1 MKHFS
6 ILLIF
11 LSFTFLFRAYG
22 QRIGEWGST
31 SQGLPIYQYQ
41 GGLPFQALDN
51 EGNDSRLPEDPYF
64 LLGNYRLGLFTHVS
78 GIFQFITAQRVWARI
93 NFSEKQPN
101 YGSNEAYVSLMR
113 EGISKQIDLVGV
125 SSIASDPQRTKRF
138 FGVGGARYEYDLG
151 DGVSCTR
158 IISVK
163 PSEKIN
169 EGTPSFLISVT
180 LNNKGKKPLEA
191 EYAESMPVNYVSMNM
206 QLDSPQQRAMHY
218 PVQISTGPDGRSA
231 VAHIEACANRFLIL
245 PSKYQRYMY
254 DINPPSV
261 FMHANGEKDIDT
273 FVTKYED
280 NGLKSVFRLSLAPGE
295 SRTLQIVIGLFDEGK
310 HNSVSHQVE
319 CFLQGADKAAYIGAF
334 ASLWKKHLPDL
345 SHERD
350 EVLRREMLWN
360 AHAIEASAKYS
371 EYYGETFIPQGSV
384 YSYHFGDNIANR
396 DHLQA
401 SLGACYYNP
410 QLAKSCIRYVM
421 KHSESDGEIKRG
433 NSGFGYTPAS
443 IYKESDE
450 QLYMFN
456 AVSEYLRITG
466 DYAFLDEE
474 VQLYPAECGVKEKVL
489 SLLQKHF
496 IYLRDEVRT
505 GPTGLVRLLN
515 SDWADSFL
523 HRYSPNKYEWSAE
536 SHLNTAMALAVFP
549 KLTDCL
555 YKSVREDVLVFA
567 KAVEEYRIQLET
579 AYMQDLGSRSFS
591 ARAYLT
597 PELRFGTD
605 NVCIEPQAYLL
616 QIPTLSTERKQA
628 IYSYVK
634 QRISDSEKIG
644 IRNRERPL
652 WDPKGGEDCGIW
664 YSLEYPFLLGV
675 ATFDKAEARKL
686 LHKFSF
692 NNFAKHYP
700 QYWIGQWTAPDEI
713 NSTTYREGLYSFW
726 ISISNYRYGLQGYCS
741 HPHTWPIY
749 CYYKLNESF

>member
-1 MKHFS
+1 MKRFY
-6 ILLIF
+6 ILLFF
-11 LSFTFLFRAYG
+11 LSFFLFSVNG
-22 QRIGEWGST
+22 QQIGKWHFT
-31 SQGLPIYQYQ
+31 SQGLPMYQYQ
-41 GGLPFQALDN
+41 GKLPFQALDN
-51 EGNDSRLPEDPYF
+51 YGNDSYLPEDPYF

-93 NFSEKQPN
+93 NFNEERPN
-101 YGSNEAYVSLMR
+101 YGSNTACVSLKR
-113 EGISKQIDLVGV
+113 RGKSELTELVGLG
-125 SSIASDPQRTKRF
+125 SIASDPQRTQRF
-138 FGVGGARYEYDLG
+138 FGVGFARYEYDLG
-151 DGVSCTR
+151 EGVSCTR

-163 PSEKIN
+163 PSENVN
-169 EGTPSFLISVT
+169 EGTPSFLISVNMHNGGT
-180 LNNKGKKPLEA
+180 APIEI

-206 QLDSPQQRAMHY
+206 QLDSPLQRAMCY
-218 PVQISTGPDGRSA
+218 PVQIGTGQDGRSA
-231 VAHIEACANRFLIL
+231 VAHMEVCTNRFLIL
-245 PSKYQRYMY
+245 PSKYQRYVY

-261 FMHANGEKDIDT
+261 FMYASGDKNASVKKDGN
-273 FVTKYED
+273 
-280 NGLKSVFRLSLAPGE
+280 NGLKSVFRLSLDPGE
-295 SRTLQIVIGLFDEGK
+295 SRTLQIVIGLFDEEK
-310 HNSVSHQVE
+310 YSSASHQAE
-319 CFLQGADKAAYIGAF
+319 CFLQDADKSDSVGAF
-334 ASLWKKHLPDL
+334 AALWKKYLPDL
-345 SHERD
+345 SHEKD

-360 AHAIEASAKYS
+360 AHMIEASAKYS

-410 QLAKSCIRYVM
+410 RLAKSCIRYVM

-474 VQLYPAECGVKEKVL
+474 VYLYPAECKQKEKVL
-489 SLLQKHF
+489 FLLQKHF
-496 IYLRDEVRT
+496 VYLRDEVRT
-505 GPTGLVRLLN
+505 GPSGLVRLLN

-549 KLTDCL
+549 KLIDCL
-555 YKSVREDVLVFA
+555 RKSSREDVATFV
-567 KAVEEYRIQLET
+567 KAVEEYRLQLET
-579 AYMQDLGSRSFS
+579 AYMKDLGSRSFS

-616 QIPTLSTERKQA
+616 QIPTLSTERKRT

-634 QRISDSEKIG
+634 QRISDCEKIG
-644 IRNRERPL
+644 IRNREQPL
-652 WDPKGGEDCGIW
+652 WDPKNGEDCGIW

-675 ATFDKAEARKL
+675 ATFDKVEARKL

-692 NNFAKHYP
+692 ANFAKNYP

-713 NSTTYREGLYSFW
+713 NSTTYREGLYAFW
-726 ISISNYRYGLQGYCS
+726 ISIPNYRYGFQGYCS

-749 CYYKLNESF
+749 CYYKLNE

>member
-1 MKHFS
+1 MKRFY
-6 ILLIF
+6 ILLFF
-11 LSFTFLFRAYG
+11 LSFFLFSVNG
-22 QRIGEWGST
+22 QQIGKWHFT
-31 SQGLPIYQYQ
+31 SQGLPMYQYQ
-41 GGLPFQALDN
+41 GKLPFQALDN
-51 EGNDSRLPEDPYF
+51 YGNDSYLPEDPYF

-93 NFSEKQPN
+93 NFNEERPN
-101 YGSNEAYVSLMR
+101 YGSNTACVSLKR
-113 EGISKQIDLVGV
+113 RGKSELTELVGLG
-125 SSIASDPQRTKRF
+125 SIASDPQRTQRF
-138 FGVGGARYEYDLG
+138 FGVGFARYEYDLG
-151 DGVSCTR
+151 EGVSCTR

-163 PSEKIN
+163 PSENVN
-169 EGTPSFLISVT
+169 EGTPSFLISVNMHNGGT
-180 LNNKGKKPLEA
+180 APIEI

-206 QLDSPQQRAMHY
+206 QLDSPLQRAMCY
-218 PVQISTGPDGRSA
+218 PVQIGTGQDGRSA
-231 VAHIEACANRFLIL
+231 VAHMEVCTNRFLIL
-245 PSKYQRYMY
+245 PSKYQRYVY

-261 FMHANGEKDIDT
+261 FMYASGDKNASVKKDG
-273 FVTKYED
+273 D
-280 NGLKSVFRLSLAPGE
+280 NGLKSVFRLSLDPGE
-295 SRTLQIVIGLFDEGK
+295 SRTLQIVIGLFDEEK
-310 HNSVSHQVE
+310 YSSASHQAE
-319 CFLQGADKAAYIGAF
+319 CFLQDADKSDSVGAF
-334 ASLWKKHLPDL
+334 AALWKKYLPDL
-345 SHERD
+345 SHEKD

-360 AHAIEASAKYS
+360 AHMIEASAKYS

-410 QLAKSCIRYVM
+410 RLAKSCIRYVM

-474 VQLYPAECGVKEKVL
+474 VYLYPAECKQKEKVL
-489 SLLQKHF
+489 FLLQKHF
-496 IYLRDEVRT
+496 VYLRDEVRT
-505 GPTGLVRLLN
+505 GPSGLVRLLN

-549 KLTDCL
+549 KLIDCL
-555 YKSVREDVLVFA
+555 RKSSREDVATFV
-567 KAVEEYRIQLET
+567 KAVEEYRLQLET
-579 AYMQDLGSRSFS
+579 AYMKDLGSRSFS

-616 QIPTLSTERKQA
+616 QIPTLSTERKRT

-634 QRISDSEKIG
+634 QRISDCEKIG
-644 IRNRERPL
+644 IRNREQPL
-652 WDPKGGEDCGIW
+652 WDPKNGEDCGIW

-675 ATFDKAEARKL
+675 ATFDKVEARKL

-692 NNFAKHYP
+692 ANFAKNYP

-713 NSTTYREGLYSFW
+713 NSTTYREGLYAFW
-726 ISISNYRYGLQGYCS
+726 ISIPNYRYGFQGYCS

-749 CYYKLNESF
+749 CYYKLNE

>member
-1 MKHFS
+1 MKHS
-6 ILLIF
+6 CILLIL
-11 LSFTFLFRAYG
+11 LSSILFPAYG
-22 QRIGEWGST
+22 QQIGEWRST
-31 SQGLPIYQYQ
+31 SQGLPMYQYL
-41 GGLPFQALDN
+41 GSLPFQTLDN

-78 GIFQFITAQRVWARI
+78 GIFQFITAQRVWARV
-93 NFSEKQPN
+93 NFSEEQPN
-101 YGSNEAYVSLMR
+101 YGSNEAYILLKQ
-113 EGISKQIDLVGV
+113 GGKSKQTDLVGIG
-125 SSIASDPQRTKRF
+125 SIASDPQRTRRF
-138 FGVGGARYEYDLG
+138 FGVGFARYEYDLG
-151 DGVSCTR
+151 GGASCTR

-163 PSEKIN
+163 PSEKVN
-169 EGTPSFLISVT
+169 EGAPSFLISVI
-180 LNNKGKKPLEA
+180 LHNGGKTPLKA
-191 EYAESMPVNYVSMNM
+191 KYVESMPVNYVSMNM
-206 QLDSPQQRAMHY
+206 QLASSQQRAMRY
-218 PVQISTGPDGRSA
+218 PVQISTGQDGRSA
-231 VAHIEACANRFLIL
+231 VACIEAYANRFLIL
-245 PSKYQRYMY
+245 PSNKHQRYMY

-261 FMHANGEKDIDT
+261 FMYTNDDENLDSSVKKDGS
-273 FVTKYED
+273 
-280 NGLKSVFRLSLAPGE
+280 NGLKSVFCLSLAPGE
-295 SRTLQIVIGLFDEGK
+295 SRTLQIVIGLFDEERYA
-310 HNSVSHQVE
+310 SVPHQVK
-319 CFLQGADKAAYIGAF
+319 CFLQDADKTDCTGAF
-334 ASLWKKHLPDL
+334 ATLWKKRLPDL
-345 SHERD
+345 SREKD
-350 EVLRREMLWN
+350 EILRREMLWN
-360 AHAIEASAKYS
+360 AHMIEALAKYS
-371 EYYGETFIPQGSV
+371 EYYDETFIPQGSV

-410 QLAKSCIRYVM
+410 HLAKSCIRYVM

-474 VQLYPAECGVKEKVL
+474 VQLYPAECGLKEKVL
-489 SLLQKHF
+489 FLLQKYF

-549 KLTDCL
+549 KFTDCL
-555 YKSVREDVLVFA
+555 YKSAREDVLAFA

-579 AYMQDLGSRSFS
+579 AYMKDLGSRSFS

-597 PELRFGTD
+597 PELRFGTN

-616 QIPTLSTERKQA
+616 QIPTLSAERKRA

-634 QRISDSEKIG
+634 RRISDCEKIG
-644 IRNRERPL
+644 VRNREQPL
-652 WDPKGGEDCGIW
+652 WDSKGGEDCGIW

-675 ATFDKAEARKL
+675 ATFDKVEAKKL
-686 LHKFSF
+686 LRKFSF
-692 NNFAKHYP
+692 DNFTKHYP

-726 ISISNYRYGLQGYCS
+726 ISIPNYRYGLQGYCS
-741 HPHTWPIY
+741 HPHTWPLY
-749 CYYKLNESF
+749 CYYKLNE

>member
-1 MKHFS
+1 MKRFY
-6 ILLIF
+6 ILLFF
-11 LSFTFLFRAYG
+11 LSFFLFSVNG
-22 QRIGEWGST
+22 QQIGKWHFT
-31 SQGLPIYQYQ
+31 SQGLPMYQYQ
-41 GGLPFQALDN
+41 GKLPFQALDN
-51 EGNDSRLPEDPYF
+51 YGNDSYLPEDPYF

-93 NFSEKQPN
+93 NFNEERPN
-101 YGSNEAYVSLMR
+101 YGSNTACVSLKR
-113 EGISKQIDLVGV
+113 RGKSELTELVGLG
-125 SSIASDPQRTKRF
+125 SIASDPQRTQRF
-138 FGVGGARYEYDLG
+138 FGVGFARYEYDLG
-151 DGVSCTR
+151 EGVSCTR

-163 PSEKIN
+163 PSENVN
-169 EGTPSFLISVT
+169 EGTPSFLISVNMHNGGT
-180 LNNKGKKPLEA
+180 APIEI

-206 QLDSPQQRAMHY
+206 QLDSPLQRTMCY
-218 PVQISTGPDGRSA
+218 PVQIGTGQDGRSA
-231 VAHIEACANRFLIL
+231 VAHMEVCTNRFLIL
-245 PSKYQRYMY
+245 PSKYQRYVY

-261 FMHANGEKDIDT
+261 FMYASGDKNVSVKKDG
-273 FVTKYED
+273 D
-280 NGLKSVFRLSLAPGE
+280 NGLKSVFRLSLDPGE
-295 SRTLQIVIGLFDEGK
+295 SRTLQIVIGLFDEEK
-310 HNSVSHQVE
+310 YSSASHQAE
-319 CFLQGADKAAYIGAF
+319 CFLQDADKSDSVGAF
-334 ASLWKKHLPDL
+334 AALWKKYLPDL
-345 SHERD
+345 SHEKD

-360 AHAIEASAKYS
+360 AHMIEASAKYS

-410 QLAKSCIRYVM
+410 RLAKSCIRYVM

-474 VQLYPAECGVKEKVL
+474 VYLYPAECKQKEKVL
-489 SLLQKHF
+489 FLLQKHF
-496 IYLRDEVRT
+496 VYLRDEVRT
-505 GPTGLVRLLN
+505 GPSGLVRLLN

-549 KLTDCL
+549 KLIDCL
-555 YKSVREDVLVFA
+555 RKSSREDVATFVD
-567 KAVEEYRIQLET
+567 AVEEYRLQLET
-579 AYMQDLGSRSFS
+579 AYMKDLGSRSFS

-616 QIPTLSTERKQA
+616 QIPTLSAERKRA
-628 IYSYVK
+628 IYSNVK

-675 ATFDKAEARKL
+675 ATFDKVEARKL

-692 NNFAKHYP
+692 ANFAKNYP

-713 NSTTYREGLYSFW
+713 NSTIYREGLYAFW
-726 ISISNYRYGLQGYCS
+726 ISISNYRYGFQGYCS

-749 CYYKLNESF
+749 CYYKLNE

>member
-1 MKHFS
+1 MKRFY
-6 ILLIF
+6 ILLFF
-11 LSFTFLFRAYG
+11 LSFFLFSVNG
-22 QRIGEWGST
+22 QQIGKWHFT
-31 SQGLPIYQYQ
+31 SQGLPMYQYQ
-41 GGLPFQALDN
+41 GKLPFQALDN
-51 EGNDSRLPEDPYF
+51 YGNDSYLPEDPYF

-93 NFSEKQPN
+93 NFNEERPN
-101 YGSNEAYVSLMR
+101 YGSNTACVSLKR
-113 EGISKQIDLVGV
+113 RGKSELTELVGLG
-125 SSIASDPQRTKRF
+125 SIASDPQRTQRF
-138 FGVGGARYEYDLG
+138 FGVGFARYEYDLG
-151 DGVSCTR
+151 EGVSCTR

-163 PSEKIN
+163 PSENVN
-169 EGTPSFLISVT
+169 EGTPSFLISVNMHNGGT
-180 LNNKGKKPLEA
+180 APIEI

-206 QLDSPQQRAMHY
+206 QLDSPLQRAMCY
-218 PVQISTGPDGRSA
+218 PVQIGTGQDGRSA
-231 VAHIEACANRFLIL
+231 VAHMEVCTNRFLIL
-245 PSKYQRYMY
+245 PSKYQRYVY

-261 FMHANGEKDIDT
+261 FMYASGDKNVSVKKDG
-273 FVTKYED
+273 D
-280 NGLKSVFRLSLAPGE
+280 NGLKSVFRLSLDPGE
-295 SRTLQIVIGLFDEGK
+295 SRTLQIVIGLFDEEK
-310 HNSVSHQVE
+310 YSSASHQAE
-319 CFLQGADKAAYIGAF
+319 CFLQDADKSDSVGAF
-334 ASLWKKHLPDL
+334 AALWKKYLPDL
-345 SHERD
+345 SHEKD

-360 AHAIEASAKYS
+360 AHMIEASAKYS

-410 QLAKSCIRYVM
+410 RLAKSCIRYVM

-474 VQLYPAECGVKEKVL
+474 VYLYPAECKQKEKVL
-489 SLLQKHF
+489 FLLQKHF
-496 IYLRDEVRT
+496 VYLRDEVRT
-505 GPTGLVRLLN
+505 GPSGLVRLLN

-549 KLTDCL
+549 KLIDCL
-555 YKSVREDVLVFA
+555 RKSSREDVATFVD
-567 KAVEEYRIQLET
+567 AVEEYRLQLET
-579 AYMQDLGSRSFS
+579 AYMKDLGSRSFS

-597 PELRFGTD
+597 LELRFGTD

-616 QIPTLSTERKQA
+616 QIPTLSAERKRA
-628 IYSYVK
+628 IYSNVK

-652 WDPKGGEDCGIW
+652 WDSKGGEDCGIW

-675 ATFDKAEARKL
+675 ATFDKVEARKL

-692 NNFAKHYP
+692 ANFAKNYP

-713 NSTTYREGLYSFW
+713 NSTIYREGLYAFW
-726 ISISNYRYGLQGYCS
+726 ISISNYRYGFQGYCS

-749 CYYKLNESF
+749 CYYKLNE

>member
-1 MKHFS
+1 MKRFY
-6 ILLIF
+6 ILLFFI
-11 LSFTFLFRAYG
+11 SFFLFSVNG
-22 QRIGEWGST
+22 QQIGKWHFT
-31 SQGLPIYQYQ
+31 SQGLPMYQYQ
-41 GGLPFQALDN
+41 GKLPFQALDN
-51 EGNDSRLPEDPYF
+51 YGNDSHLPEDPYF

-93 NFSEKQPN
+93 NFNEERPN
-101 YGSNEAYVSLMR
+101 YGSNTACVSLKR
-113 EGISKQIDLVGV
+113 RGKSELTELVGLG
-125 SSIASDPQRTKRF
+125 SIASDPQRTQRF
-138 FGVGGARYEYDLG
+138 FGVGFARYEYDLG
-151 DGVSCTR
+151 EGVSCTR

-163 PSEKIN
+163 PSENVN
-169 EGTPSFLISVT
+169 EGTPSFLISVNMYNGGT
-180 LNNKGKKPLEA
+180 APIEI

-206 QLDSPQQRAMHY
+206 QLDSPLQRAMRY
-218 PVQISTGPDGRSA
+218 PVQICTGQDRQNA
-231 VAHIEACANRFLIL
+231 VAHIEACTNRFLIL
-245 PSKYQRYMY
+245 PSKHQRYVY

-261 FMHANGEKDIDT
+261 FMYVNGDKNVDSS
-273 FVTKYED
+273 VNKNGD
-280 NGLKSVFRLSLAPGE
+280 NGLKSVFRLSLKPGE
-295 SRTLQIVIGLFDEGK
+295 SRTLQIVIGLFDEEK
-310 HNSVSHQVE
+310 YSSASHQAE
-319 CFLQGADKAAYIGAF
+319 CFLQDADKSDSVGAF
-334 ASLWKKHLPDL
+334 AALWKKYLPDL

-360 AHAIEASAKYS
+360 AHMIEASAKYS
-371 EYYGETFIPQGSV
+371 EYYDETFIPQGSV

-410 QLAKSCIRYVM
+410 RLAKSCIRYVM

-474 VQLYPAECGVKEKVL
+474 VYLYPAECKQKEKVL
-489 SLLQKHF
+489 FLLQKYF

-505 GPTGLVRLLN
+505 GHSGLVRLLN

-549 KLTDCL
+549 KLIDCL
-555 YKSVREDVLVFA
+555 RKSSREDVATFV
-567 KAVEEYRIQLET
+567 KAVEEYRLQLET
-579 AYMQDLGSRSFS
+579 AYMKDLGSRSFS

-616 QIPTLSTERKQA
+616 QIPTLSTERKRI

-634 QRISDSEKIG
+634 QRISDCEKIG
-644 IRNRERPL
+644 IRNREQPL
-652 WDPKGGEDCGIW
+652 WDPKNGEDCGIW

-675 ATFDKAEARKL
+675 ATFDKVEARKL

-692 NNFAKHYP
+692 ANFAKNYP

-713 NSTTYREGLYSFW
+713 NSTTYREGLYAFW
-726 ISISNYRYGLQGYCS
+726 ISIPNYRYGFQGYCS

-749 CYYKLNESF
+749 CYYKLNE